1 MRKPRHE
8 ETRKERR
15 LVTILFA
22 DLSGFTALSEN
33 LDPEEL
39 SDSLNICF
47 EILNRIITDHEGT
60 IHKYEGDSVLAIFGL
75 PHAHEDDPER
85 AVKAA
90 LQMMDRIPEINKA
103 LSTKLNTACEL
114 GLHMGINIGTV
125 FAGTIGSKE
134 KKEYTIIG
142 EAVNMASRLMDAADD
157 GEIFVSGRVFRQTR
171 YLFEYRPLQ
180 PIQVKGIGK
189 PVHVFKPLKVK
200 DNPDPKRGIEGFH
213 SKMVGRDQEFAMLSS
228 KVQNLYK
235 QRKGGVVFVL
245 GEAGIGKS
253 RLYDELKKHIIAD
266 KLPINIIEGR
276 CLSYGEMI
284 TYFPLLEILKK
295 IFGIS
300 DQDPMDAIKQKILST
315 CEELL
320 LKKNKEITP
329 YILYLFSIPLPQEL
343 KEKVKHLDAEGL
355 NLQTSVALKTLLK
368 AVAEKNPVLMVI
380 EDYHW
385 IDAASLDLLKFI
397 FDTSDT
403 DPLLL
408 LCLSRIERESE
419 AHKVK
424 ESFKKHLA
432 DDFAEVELP
441 VLSNEASQQLTENLL
456 KLSGLTAGVQ
466 KEILAKAEGNPL
478 FLEEIIRSL
487 IDKGFLVYE
496 SGVWKAS
503 KDLTIAGIPDS
514 IQEII
519 ATRIDHLDPD
529 LKVLLQKAAVIG
541 RSFLV
546 SLLER
551 LIRVDSLMMSVHLAT
566 LEELEYIRL
575 LAKEPELEY
584 IFKHPLV
591 QEVAYSSLPK
601 KNRTE
606 LHGYVAKIIE
616 QTLSDRI
623 DEFTELLAL
632 HYTNSDDKNKAIE
645 WLEKASFHAKE
656 RYANEEAIKYFEKV
670 VSTVD
675 ELVEATDQHKWIYL
689 KAYESLGDI
698 HAIRGD
704 YDAAIDAY
712 KSMVQGTEDMVV
724 RARARRKSA
733 RVHWHQS
740 NFADALKT
748 LDTAIKTL
756 SGDSVDVLIEQAEI
770 YLLRGAIYEVQGS
783 IPDAQQAI
791 EEALSI
797 VEKVAMNDP
806 VKKIRANAYISL
818 GGIFRNHGNYDKAIE
833 MYEHSKALLEELNDK
848 QVIGNVTYL
857 LGIVY
862 HMKGDF
868 KKAIDLNEESLA
880 ILEQIGDKKNIG
892 HTCNNLGIM
901 YSYLDER
908 QKSLDFHR
916 KALRISLEVGDKR
929 GEGMAYSNLAISYL
943 DADEYE
949 KAHEHFHKYLKIAEH
964 IGDKMGISAAFGN
977 LAILYLRTKEYDKAE
992 QHLLR
997 AEKIIKELGNKQ
1009 LLATAY
1015 TYLAEI
1021 KRLKHDPPEQALDY
1035 LNQAWAL
1042 AHEIGNKAG
1051 QADCAFNYAKIYATT
1066 GDLKESEEY
1075 MEQASELFTDLG
1087 RIRLLQDAYKD
1098 YAKILKGIGE
1108 TKRAAVYTKKAKELN
1123 KKSK

>member
-1 MRKPRHE
+1 MRKPQHE
-8 ETRKERR
+8 EIQKERR

-47 EILNRIITDHEGT
+47 EILNRIITRHDGT

-90 LQMMDRIPEINKA
+90 LQMMDRVPEINKA

-142 EAVNMASRLMDAADD
+142 EAVNMASRLMDAADN
-157 GEIFVSGRVFRQTR
+157 GEILVSGRAFRQTR
-171 YLFEYRPLQ
+171 YLFEYKPLK
-180 PIQVKGIGK
+180 PIQVKGISK
-189 PVHVFKPLKVK
+189 PVHVFKPLKIK
-200 DNPDPKRGIEGFH
+200 DKPDPKRGIEGFQ
-213 SKMVGRDQEFAMLSS
+213 SVMVGRDKEFALLC
-228 KVQNLYK
+228 KRVHDLYK
-235 QRKGGVVFVL
+235 KKKGAVVFVL
-245 GEAGIGKS
+245 GAAGIGKS
-253 RLYDELKKHIIAD
+253 RLYDELKKHIIAE
-266 KLPINIIEGR
+266 KMAMNIIEGR

-284 TYFPLLEILKK
+284 TYFPLLEVLKEL
-295 IFGIS
+295 FCIS
-300 DQDPMDAIKQKILST
+300 DPDPVDTIKQKILST
-315 CEELL
+315 CQELL
-320 LKKNKEITP
+320 PEKNKEVAP
-329 YILYLFSIPLPQEL
+329 YILYLFSIPLPQEF

-355 NLQTSVALKTLLK
+355 NLQISVALKDLLK
-368 AVAEKNPVLMVI
+368 AAAKKSPLLMVI

-385 IDAASLDLLKFI
+385 IDSASLDLLKFI
-397 FDTSDT
+397 FDTSD
-403 DPLLL
+403 DSPLLL
-408 LCLSRIERESE
+408 LCLSRIEKESE
-419 AHKVK
+419 AHNVK
-424 ESFKKHLA
+424 KFFKENLG
-432 DDFAEVELP
+432 DSFAEIELRM
-441 VLSNEASQQLTENLL
+441 LSNEASQQLTENLL
-456 KLSGLTAGVQ
+456 KLSGLTPSVQ
-466 KEILAKAEGNPL
+466 KQMLAKAEGNPL

-487 IDKGFLVYE
+487 IDEGFLVYE
-496 SGVWKAS
+496 SGKWKAS
-503 KDLTIAGIPDS
+503 EDLTIAGIPDS

-519 ATRIDHLDPD
+519 ATRLDHLEPD
-529 LKVLLQKAAVIG
+529 LKVVLQKAAVIG

-546 SLLER
+546 PLLER
-551 LIRVDSLMMSVHLAT
+551 LTKIDSLMMSVHLAT
-566 LEELEYIRL
+566 LEELDYIRL
-575 LAKEPELEY
+575 LAKEPELDY
-584 IFKHPLV
+584 IFKHPMV
-591 QEVAYSSLPK
+591 QEVAYNSLPK
-601 KNRTE
+601 KTRRQ
-606 LHGYVAKIIE
+606 LHGQVAKLVE
-616 QTLSDRI
+616 ELLSERI
-623 DEFTELLAL
+623 DEFTELLAH
-632 HYTNSDDKNKAIE
+632 HYTNSDDQKKAIE
-645 WLEKASFHAKE
+645 WLEKAGFHAKE

-670 VSTVD
+670 VSVID
-675 ELVEATDQHKWIYL
+675 ELSKATGQHKWIQL
-689 KAYESLGDI
+689 KAYEALGDVN
-698 HAIRGD
+698 AIRGA
-704 YDAAIDAY
+704 YDKAIDAY
-712 KSMVQGTEDMVV
+712 RSLIKGSDDIVV
-724 RARARRKSA
+724 RARAQRKSA
-733 RVHWHQS
+733 RAHWHQS

-748 LDTAIKTL
+748 LDKAIKTL

-770 YLLRGAIYEVQGS
+770 YLLRGAVHEVQGS

-868 KKAIDLNEESLA
+868 KKAIDLNEQSLA

-1042 AHEIGNKAG
+1042 VHEIGNKAG

-1075 MEQASELFTDLG
+1075 MEQASELFTELG
-1087 RIRLLQDAYKD
+1087 RTGVLQDAYND
-1098 YAKILKGIGE
+1098 YAKILKDIGE
-1108 TKRAAVYTKKAKELN
+1108 TKLAAVYNKKAKALD
-1123 KKSK
+1123 KKTK